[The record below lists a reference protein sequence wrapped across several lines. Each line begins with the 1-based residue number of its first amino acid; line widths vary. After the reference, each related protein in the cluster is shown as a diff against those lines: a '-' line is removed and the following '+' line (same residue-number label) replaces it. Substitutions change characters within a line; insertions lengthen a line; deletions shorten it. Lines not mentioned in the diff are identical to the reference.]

1 MDLQGGSWDKNGY
14 DLIAPMYSPT
24 YSPIISI
31 NEGEHYEFYPE
42 FNSIVNMT
50 VLSNNATWLI
60 PDYDDFGMT
69 GDTLACDS
77 GTYVISLEFTNI
89 IGTYWFNYT
98 ITVNNT
104 LFGYFISTPITDI
117 TDGQLYSYHPEVSCN
132 GTYTLWLGGDNV
144 LYASNITGNIT
155 GYPNAGVYSII
166 LWMEDESGNIAY
178 QNWTLT
184 VAPVQE
190 QWTFNNVFL
199 LIFIGLLLLVLTFVG
214 LRYWFIL
221 VLGGI
226 AYLIV
231 SVTYILPLDSMIG
244 LLMGGLGIMFMLWGG
259 YRYVS

>member
-1 MDLQGGSWDKNGY
+1 
-14 DLIAPMYSPT
+14 
-24 YSPIISI
+24 
-31 NEGEHYEFYPE
+31 
-42 FNSIVNMT
+42 MT

-60 PDYDDFGMT
+60 PDHDDIGMI

-77 GTYVISLEFTNI
+77 GTYVINLEFTNI

-104 LFGYFISTPITDI
+104 LFGYFISAPITDI

-155 GYPNAGVYSII
+155 GYPNSGVYSII
-166 LWMEDESGNIAY
+166 LWMEDEIGNIAY

-231 SVTYILPLDSMIG
+231 SVTYILPLDSIIG